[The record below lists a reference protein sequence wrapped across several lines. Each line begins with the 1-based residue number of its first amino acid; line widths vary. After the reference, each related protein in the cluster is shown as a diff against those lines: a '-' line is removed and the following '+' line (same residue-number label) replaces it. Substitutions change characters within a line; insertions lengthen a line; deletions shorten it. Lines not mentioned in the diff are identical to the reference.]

1 MVLPV
6 LLLGATFDDES
17 AGVSFVALR
26 TFLILLLILCL
37 DIGLQ
42 LAVLQSKVA
51 LQRLRLEL

>member
-37 DIGLQ
+37 DIGLE
-42 LAVLQSKVA
+42 VK
-51 LQRLRLEL
+51 EFF